1 MKLKS
6 FGMLLPCGVGIF
18 GGVEFVCCPAWST
31 TTSPP
36 ELVTLGTEKK
46 QLENQITYK
55 DAEDNGKYIDSIDN
69 NLDRKLDISDRL
81 SIVESKVHE

>member
-55 DAEDNGKYIDSIDN
+55 DAEDND
-69 NLDRKLDISDRL
+69 L
-81 SIVESKVHE
+81 SIVMNFRTLNLQRKHE

>member
-55 DAEDNGKYIDSIDN
+55 DAEDNEKTRINVIGGSSHFVSI
-69 NLDRKLDISDRL
+69 RTAT
-81 SIVESKVHE
+81 